1 MWNSP
6 KLLASFPAAILLICN
21 GLVAQNKSSNE
32 HVKPFDDTLK
42 WELPYEAPADKV
54 KKIQDG
60 IKSVKLR
67 MTYAQT
73 VARMGAPDGVYDLR
87 QDFFALG
94 PQEDN
99 LLMSYRSNFSFRVIW
114 YLSKTGTAPNLK
126 DKWFALYLA
135 TDEKT
140 VLARMANNME
150 LPKAQ

>member
-6 KLLASFPAAILLICN
+6 KLLAIFPAAILLVCN
-21 GLVAQNKSSNE
+21 GLIAQNKSPTE
-32 HVKPFDDTLK
+32 PIKPFDNTLK
-42 WELPYEAPADKV
+42 WELPYEAPADKI
-54 KKIQDG
+54 KKLQEG
-60 IKSVKLR
+60 IKSIKLR

-73 VARMGAPDGVYDLR
+73 VARMGAPDAVYDLR

-94 PQEDN
+94 PQEDS
-99 LLMSYRSNFSFRVIW
+99 LLISYRNNFSFRVIW

-135 TDEKT
+135 TDKKT

>member
-1 MWNSP
+1 MWNSR
-6 KLLASFPAAILLICN
+6 KILAIVPAIVLVGN
-21 GLVAQNKSSNE
+21 GLIAQNKSSNE
-32 HVKPFDDTLK
+32 PVKPFDKTLK
-42 WELPYEAPADKV
+42 WELPYEAPADKI

-60 IKSVKLR
+60 IKSIKLR

-73 VARMGAPDGVYDLR
+73 VAKMGAPDGVYDLR

-140 VLARMANNME
+140 VLARMANNVE